1 VAVATNI
8 VLGVN
13 ASNAISTGVGPDL
26 VRVGSEIQGHS
37 ISNFKF
43 LSSVN
48 VEKLPPGH
56 VGPCI
61 LGLACVNGI
70 NVEVLAVPKPNG
82 GGGYFL
88 RSK

>member
-1 VAVATNI
+1 VAVASNI
-8 VLGVN
+8 VLRVN
-13 ASNAISTGVGPDL
+13 ASNPIPTGDGPDL
-26 VRVGSEIQGHS
+26 VRVGSEVPGHS

-70 NVEVLAVPKPNG
+70 NVKVLAVPKKEG
-82 GGGYFL
+82 AGSYFL
-88 RSK
+88 CRK